1 MDCGVIPSD
10 GFVCSYAGETEEVDL
25 VELID
30 AGEVA
35 WSVADQSKT
44 KKKAEVRG

>member
-1 MDCGVIPSD
+1 M
-10 GFVCSYAGETEEVDL
+10 DL

-35 WSVADQSKT
+35 WSGVDQSKT